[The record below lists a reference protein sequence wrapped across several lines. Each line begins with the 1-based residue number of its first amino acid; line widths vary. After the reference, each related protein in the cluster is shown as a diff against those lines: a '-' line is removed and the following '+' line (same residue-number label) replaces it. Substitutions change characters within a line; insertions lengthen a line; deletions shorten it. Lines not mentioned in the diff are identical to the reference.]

1 MKFYSCFFIAALVIL
16 STACSNK
23 EKDPLP
29 SWRETPV
36 KKQIIDF
43 VENKVPGIPVKDRI
57 AVFDLDGTIACETPL
72 WLEMYAAV
80 NGLFQQ
86 AQQDSTLLN
95 DTIYKYAEKLEMN
108 PKDTTVLN
116 HWGPKIDAMILNAF
130 KGEDNED
137 YIKFCQ
143 KYFTEAKQ
151 PDYHIPLNKTYYPPM
166 KELIS
171 YLKEKQFDVYV
182 VSGSLQ
188 GLLWSVCPELLG
200 IDRAHLIGTRQAKE
214 AIYHPDK
221 NTSFKLLPSLREPY
235 NDKNGKTL
243 NIYNRIGKTPVF
255 AFGNTT
261 GDFGM
266 FRLTSTN
273 PLPHIVFLLN
283 HDDGEREYI
292 YQPWHGEALPAW
304 RDTMKVNNWNIVNMK
319 ENFKIV
325 FPKQE

>member
-1 MKFYSCFFIAALVIL
+1 MKSYPYFLIISLFVL
-16 STACSNK
+16 STSCSNK

-29 SWRETPV
+29 SWNETIV
-36 KKQIIDF
+36 KKEIIDF
-43 VENKVPGIPVKDRI
+43 VKNKVPAIPTEDRI
-57 AVFDLDGTIACETPL
+57 AVFDLDGTIACEEPL

-80 NGLFQQ
+80 NGLYQQ
-86 AQQDSTLLN
+86 TQQDSTLLN
-95 DTIYKYAEKLEMN
+95 DTIYQYARKLQTN
-108 PKDTTVLN
+108 PGDTTVLN
-116 HWGPKIDAMILNAF
+116 HWGSKIEAMVLHAF
-130 KGEDNED
+130 KGKDNED

-151 PDYHIPLNKTYYPPM
+151 PDYHMTLNKTYYPPM
-166 KELIS
+166 KELVE
-171 YLKEKQFDVYV
+171 YLKENQFSVYV

-188 GLLWSVCPELLG
+188 SLLWSICPELLG

-214 AIYHPDK
+214 PVYSPDK
-221 NTSFKLLPSLREPY
+221 HTAFNLLPSMREPY
-235 NDKNGKTL
+235 NNEGGKTL
-243 NIYNRIGKTPVF
+243 NIYNRIGKTPIF

-273 PLPHIVFLLN
+273 TLPHLVFLLN
-283 HDDGEREYI
+283 HDDAQREYA

-304 RDTMKVNNWNIVNMK
+304 RDTMKVNNWHIVNMK

-325 FPKQE
+325 FPQQ